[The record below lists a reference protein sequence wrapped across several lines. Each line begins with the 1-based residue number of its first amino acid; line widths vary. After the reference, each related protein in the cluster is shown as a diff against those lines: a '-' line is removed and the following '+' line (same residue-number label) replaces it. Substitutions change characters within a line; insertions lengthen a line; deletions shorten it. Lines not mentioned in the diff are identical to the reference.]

1 MTISI
6 IAFAMTSADAKEFLM
21 GQWAEFQDAIGDA
34 IGPEFSYP
42 REAEYTLVRSLSLGT
57 MAQ

>member
-34 IGPEFSYP
+34 IGPEFSYQ
-42 REAEYTLVRSLSLGT
+42 RSRVHACS
-57 MAQ
+57 